1 MKKRLDITSYVCYIG
16 NIIKKEREKSM
27 SKFTDFVEKM
37 AQDPKNQVSEVK
49 VMKSNAG
56 YYAGRTC
63 FDAEMRCF
71 VPFDRQSAYYLTSEE
86 VKALIKEKK
95 NLQRIMKNM
104 RKVVA

>member
-1 MKKRLDITSYVCYIG
+1 
-16 NIIKKEREKSM
+16 M

-37 AQDPKNQVSEVK
+37 AQ
-49 VMKSNAG
+49 
-56 YYAGRTC
+56 
-63 FDAEMRCF
+63 EMRCF